1 MDIKIE
7 TNRLILRLLIEDDL
21 DDLVQLNSDPE
32 VRAFFPDGV
41 QNREQTKKRMLEL
54 IDNYNKHHLPGFI
67 MVEKESNAF
76 LGRCGFSLT
85 EDNEVEVGYLIHKKY
100 WSKGY
105 ATEALNA
112 LLDWAKLNIKREYI
126 IAFSPTAH
134 IASQRVMEKCGM
146 IFYKKV
152 IAHGIECKFY
162 KTIIDK
168 SSSP

>member
-7 TNRLILRLLIEDDL
+7 TNRLLLRLLTEGDL
-21 DDLVQLNSDPE
+21 DDLVQLNLDPE

-41 QNREQTKKRMLEL
+41 QNREQTKKRMMEL
-54 IDNYNKHHLPGFI
+54 IDNYTKHHLPGFI
-67 MVEKESNAF
+67 MLEKASNAF

-105 ATEALNA
+105 ATEGLNA
-112 LLDWAKLNIKREYI
+112 LLNWAKKNINRQYI
-126 IAFSPTAH
+126 IAFSPTSH

-146 IFYKKV
+146 ILYKTGF
-152 IAHGIECKFY
+152 AHGVECKFY
-162 KTIIDK
+162 KT
-168 SSSP
+168 SLNQ